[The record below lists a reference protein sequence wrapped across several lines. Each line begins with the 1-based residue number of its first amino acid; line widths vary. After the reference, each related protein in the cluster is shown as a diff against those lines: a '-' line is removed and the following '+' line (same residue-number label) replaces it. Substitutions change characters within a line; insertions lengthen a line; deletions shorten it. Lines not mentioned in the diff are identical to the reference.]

1 MIAALVAVCG
11 FIAWLFRINIKPMQ
25 TLIQNNTDALNT
37 LTGTIKE
44 QDEKIQNHEIRI
56 TEIETTHEI
65 LDCKNMKRRKTDK

>member
-44 QDEKIQNHEIRI
+44 QDEKIQDHEIRI